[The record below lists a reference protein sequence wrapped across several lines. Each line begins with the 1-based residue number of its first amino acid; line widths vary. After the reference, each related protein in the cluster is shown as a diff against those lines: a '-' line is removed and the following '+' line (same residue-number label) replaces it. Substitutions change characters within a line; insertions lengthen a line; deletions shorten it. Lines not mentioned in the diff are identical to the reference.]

1 MSTKAEDTEKNT
13 VSRQE
18 ELYAKYHKSRKH
30 FLKDGFSGASLRN
43 IVKDA
48 GLTTGAFYK
57 YYPTK
62 EALFDALTD
71 PYIEHIY
78 QIYDRVV
85 EDFEKLSAKEQTSNM
100 SDTSGDGMDQMI
112 DYIYEHYD
120 NFRLLLKCG
129 DSGKFETFIHN
140 MVDREMRSSLE
151 YVKKMKEDG
160 IEIPIV
166 GESLMHMI
174 YTGFFSSIF
183 QIIEHDIDKETAKR
197 NVHKLREFNT
207 GGWERLWNVKF

>member
-1 MSTKAEDTEKNT
+1 MSIKAEDTEKNILNT
-13 VSRQE
+13 
-18 ELYAKYHKSRKH
+18 ARKH

-183 QIIEHDIDKETAKR
+183 QIIEHDIDKEIAKR

>member
-1 MSTKAEDTEKNT
+1 MSTKAEDTEKNILNT
-13 VSRQE
+13 
-18 ELYAKYHKSRKH
+18 ARKH

-62 EALFDALTD
+62 EALFDALTE

-183 QIIEHDIDKETAKR
+183 QIIEHDIDKEIAKR

>member
-1 MSTKAEDTEKNT
+1 MSTKAEDTEKNILNT
-13 VSRQE
+13 
-18 ELYAKYHKSRKH
+18 ARKH

-100 SDTSGDGMDQMI
+100 SDTSGDGMGQMI

-183 QIIEHDIDKETAKR
+183 QIIEHDIDKEIAKR

>member
-1 MSTKAEDTEKNT
+1 MSTKAEDTEKNILNT
-13 VSRQE
+13 
-18 ELYAKYHKSRKH
+18 ARKH

-62 EALFDALTD
+62 EALFDAPTD

-183 QIIEHDIDKETAKR
+183 QIIEHDIDKEIAKR

>member
-1 MSTKAEDTEKNT
+1 MSTKAEDTEKSILNT
-13 VSRQE
+13 
-18 ELYAKYHKSRKH
+18 ARKH

>member
-1 MSTKAEDTEKNT
+1 MSTKAEDTEKNILNT
-13 VSRQE
+13 
-18 ELYAKYHKSRKH
+18 ARKH
-30 FLKDGFSGASLRN
+30 FLKDGFCGASLRN

-183 QIIEHDIDKETAKR
+183 QIIEHDIDKEIAKR

>member
-1 MSTKAEDTEKNT
+1 MSTKAEDTEKNILDT
-13 VSRQE
+13 
-18 ELYAKYHKSRKH
+18 ARKH

>member
-1 MSTKAEDTEKNT
+1 MSTKAEDTEKNILNT
-13 VSRQE
+13 
-18 ELYAKYHKSRKH
+18 ARKH

-183 QIIEHDIDKETAKR
+183 QIIEHDIDKEIAKR
-197 NVHKLREFNT
+197 NVHKLRDFNT
-207 GGWERLWNVKF
+207 GGWERLWTVQF

>member
-1 MSTKAEDTEKNT
+1 MRDVKKTRKAEDTEKNILNT
-13 VSRQE
+13 
-18 ELYAKYHKSRKH
+18 ARKH

>member
-1 MSTKAEDTEKNT
+1 MSTKAEDTEKNILNT
-13 VSRQE
+13 
-18 ELYAKYHKSRKH
+18 ARKH

-62 EALFDALTD
+62 EALFEALTD

>member
-1 MSTKAEDTEKNT
+1 MSTKAEDTQKNILNT
-13 VSRQE
+13 
-18 ELYAKYHKSRKH
+18 ARKH

-120 NFRLLLKCG
+120 NFRLLLKGG

-160 IEIPIV
+160 YEIPIV

-207 GGWERLWNVKF
+207 GGWERLWNIKFPAEDK